1 MIKLKQLLHE
11 VLREQDEYRGE
22 HHAPDKDNGAPLYDL
37 TKLYPDDVYS
47 HTAAR
52 YYGDGSSDYSDAE
65 TISII
70 QSVRGKPNKQV
81 VIYRAVPNI
90 NKETENKI
98 KDIST
103 VAGYIMTHGFPPIG
117 SKYSDLHRELGHNK
131 NSTLEKLFADMDA
144 LKSNK
149 LKGLKINPG
158 DWVTINKQYAINH
171 GRTTLLGD
179 YKILKKTVPARH
191 LFTTGDS
198 LHEFG
203 YSPS

>member
-65 TISII
+65 TISIF
-70 QSVRGKPNKQV
+70 QNVRGKPNKQV
-81 VIYRAVPNI
+81 RIYRAVPNI
-90 NKETENKI
+90 NKQTENKI
-98 KDIST
+98 KDLSIVT
-103 VAGYIMTHGFPPIG
+103 GYIMKFGFPPVG
-117 SKYSDLHRELGHNK
+117 GKYSDLYRELKFNK
-131 NSTLEKLFADMDA
+131 DALLEKLFADMDA

-158 DWVTINKQYAINH
+158 DWVTINKQYAVSH
-171 GRTTLLGD
+171 GKTNLLND
-179 YKILKKTVPARH
+179 YKIITKVVPAKH

-203 YSPS
+203 YSPI